1 MDIIMSK
8 KAFEELDDWLTH
20 KDLRPFHREA
30 ISAVLQGLAQGK
42 KTLLIEMSIGSGQH
56 FVLVTILQYLF
67 ESGLIKKAL
76 FLTSRRQIAE
86 NVIQIIGQQTNIN
99 YGNSLKQG
107 SDHQIISSTYNDLIK
122 SKDLFVNYD
131 FVVCT
136 DIRYTKNSTITELFA
151 REKSN
156 ICYLGMGDGNSTD
169 KLNSFFANLAPIY
182 KYVLQDNSSTSG
194 DNFLNVFLQSL
205 FIHLGYSNIQIE
217 KPIGIGENGNEKMI
231 YPDMVISDKED
242 VSIVIELKTYRNRF
256 ISRSNVNGAL
266 QQILSYKSLIKS
278 REYILVLTCELD
290 QEIKV
295 AIYKQDGI
303 QLWDIANLIYLCK
316 GNDELLKILADQIP
330 FSILDIKP
338 APIFNEGFVINSM
351 PLYFDKKNT
360 TLETSEALGERLKI
374 CKTGRTNKSDQE
386 YENICVDIISFLF
399 EQEFT
404 QFSTQHKTND
414 RIFRMDLLC
423 ALKGTTAFWEFL
435 IRHYNTKFVV
445 FEFKNYAVKLPQNLI
460 YVTEKYL
467 FNAALRNV
475 AIIISREGFQNSANI
490 AAMGIMYP

>member
-1 MDIIMSK
+1 M
-8 KAFEELDDWLTH
+8 
-20 KDLRPFHREA
+20 
-30 ISAVLQGLAQGK
+30 
-42 KTLLIEMSIGSGQH
+42 
-56 FVLVTILQYLF
+56 
-67 ESGLIKKAL
+67 
-76 FLTSRRQIAE
+76 
-86 NVIQIIGQQTNIN
+86 
-99 YGNSLKQG
+99 
-107 SDHQIISSTYNDLIK
+107 
-122 SKDLFVNYD
+122 
-131 FVVCT
+131 VCT

-217 KPIGIGENGNEKMI
+217 IPIGIGENGNEKMI

-295 AIYKQDGI
+295 AIYKQAGI

-338 APIFNEGFVINSM
+338 APIINEGFVINSM

-445 FEFKNYAVKLPQNLI
+445 FEFKNYAAKLPQNLI

-490 AAMGIMYP
+490 AAMGSLKENGKLILNITDSDLNNMLKMKSEGKEPSDYLLSKVENFLMSVSK